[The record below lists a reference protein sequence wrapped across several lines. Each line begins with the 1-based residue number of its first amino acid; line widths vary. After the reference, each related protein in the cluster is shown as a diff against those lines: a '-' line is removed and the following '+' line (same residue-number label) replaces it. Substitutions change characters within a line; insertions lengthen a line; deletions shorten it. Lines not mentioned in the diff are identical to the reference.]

1 MNSIAI
7 LILLIVILVAVLQ
20 VILLRRKTAIDF
32 TPLQSELQ
40 TIEKSQE
47 RIERSVRDEI
57 ARNREETGNAIRQT
71 REELSNALKEFND
84 SIVKSMGEMA
94 KLQKDELTV
103 FSGRLETLTKTN
115 EQKLDTMRETIE
127 RRLANI
133 QEDSGKKIDQ
143 MRSEFTV
150 ASQASREEV
159 TRSLKEFGEILVKTL
174 GDMGGN
180 QRSQLAVVIEQIE
193 KLTEATGTKLEGQK
207 TAIDVRLKEIQ
218 VEGTASAKQTR
229 EEIGNSLKTF
239 NDSMLKGMTGMSE
252 VQRNQMESFS
262 VQIVKLS
269 ETNQQ
274 KLDGLKTAVEQK
286 LAAIQ
291 EDNAKQLDKMRMTVD
306 EKLQSTLE
314 KRLGESFKQVG
325 ERLEQVYKGL
335 GEMQLLA
342 TGVGDLKKVL
352 TNVKSRGTW
361 GEVQL
366 GALLEQVLAPDQY
379 AKNVATKDGGE
390 RVEFA
395 VKLPG
400 PGNDKDEVLW
410 LPIDAKYPMEDYQ
423 RLVEAQEK
431 ADATLADEA
440 GKQLENKIKQDA
452 ANIRNKYLNP
462 PRTTDFAILFL
473 PTEGLFAEV
482 LRRPGLADYLQREHR
497 VLIAGPTTLWSIL
510 NSLQMGF
517 KTLAIQKRS
526 SEVWNLLGAIKT
538 EWTKYGD
545 VLSKV
550 QKKLNEAS
558 NTIDE
563 AQKRTRVIGK
573 KLKTVQELPI
583 SDAQSVLMMEGVS
596 PDADNDTDDAGDA
609 ESLTRVSI

>member
-1 MNSIAI
+1 MSNVFPILSLI
-7 LILLIVILVAVLQ
+7 LIVLVVVIQL
-20 VILLRRKTAIDF
+20 ILLRRKTTIDF
-32 TPLQSELQ
+32 MPIQSALQA
-40 TIEKSQE
+40 IEKSQE
-47 RIERSVRDEI
+47 RIERTVRDEI
-57 ARNREETGNAIRQT
+57 ARNREETGNSLRQT
-71 REELSNALKEFND
+71 REELSNALKDFND

-94 KLQKDELTV
+94 KIQKEELTV
-103 FSGRLETLTKTN
+103 FSGHLETLTKTN

-127 RRLANI
+127 RRLAGI
-133 QEDSGKKIDQ
+133 QEDNGKKIDQ
-143 MRSEFTV
+143 MRNEFTV
-150 ASQASREEV
+150 TSQASREEIGK
-159 TRSLKEFGEILVKTL
+159 SLK
-174 GDMGGN
+174 
-180 QRSQLAVVIEQIE
+180 S
-193 KLTEATGTKLEGQK
+193 
-207 TAIDVRLKEIQ
+207 
-218 VEGTASAKQTR
+218 
-229 EEIGNSLKTF
+229 F

-252 VQRNQMESFS
+252 IQRNQMESFS
-262 VQIVKLS
+262 GQIVKLS

-431 ADATLADEA
+431 ADADLADAA

-526 SEVWNLLGAIKT
+526 SEVWNLLAVIKT

-545 VLSKV
+545 VLAKV

-558 NTIDE
+558 NTIDD
-563 AQKRTRVIGK
+563 AQKRTRVIDR
-573 KLKTVQELPI
+573 KLKAVQELPVN
-583 SDAQSVLMMEGVS
+583 DAQTVLLMENVSSVTDD
-596 PDADNDTDDAGDA
+596 DADETDT
-609 ESLTRVSI
+609 RPVVIN